1 VRNKLETLILRRE
14 KILETIAYLSIIF
27 LISGFL
33 FNRVLNNCGLFLA
46 GIHGLYYIKYSW
58 KKLWKPW
65 IYLLLV
71 VVTLPF
77 LYDLICCGTIQNSRN
92 IMKWS
97 LFVYPVFFV
106 STIRYS
112 NFIKHAMMIFLAA
125 MLISTAYSV
134 INYLSAFSAYNQLY
148 GQAKVMSVLA
158 YQDHI
163 RVGWASAISVLVA
176 ILLSISAKSRKDMA
190 VYIFIAAIQV
200 GFVHLLGSKTGWVV
214 LYTMALF
221 GISWILLRHSKKMAA
236 ILAAVVF
243 SLPVLAYL
251 IFPTVR
257 QRIAFIHHDFYYYS
271 KDNYQPG
278 LSDALRVY
286 SLKAGADIIDRH
298 PLSGVGFTMIDQE
311 MDKWYSLHT
320 PFLPKEERFPPSSQ
334 FIEYWAA
341 GGVFS
346 FLLLILFLI
355 VPFWNASLRRHF
367 GFLAFMISSGITFLF
382 EVPLDAQLSIFVYGF
397 SLGLFYALAIKD
409 N

>member
-1 VRNKLETLILRRE
+1 
-14 KILETIAYLSIIF
+14 
-27 LISGFL
+27 
-33 FNRVLNNCGLFLA
+33 
-46 GIHGLYYIKYSW
+46 
-58 KKLWKPW
+58 
-65 IYLLLV
+65 
-71 VVTLPF
+71 
-77 LYDLICCGTIQNSRN
+77 
-92 IMKWS
+92 
-97 LFVYPVFFV
+97 
-106 STIRYS
+106 
-112 NFIKHAMMIFLAA
+112 MIFLAA